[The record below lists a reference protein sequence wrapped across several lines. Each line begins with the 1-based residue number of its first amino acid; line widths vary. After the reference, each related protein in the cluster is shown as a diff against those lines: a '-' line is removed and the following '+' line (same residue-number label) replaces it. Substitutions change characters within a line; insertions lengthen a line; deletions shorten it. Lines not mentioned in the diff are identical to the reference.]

1 MFSTI
6 SCTLKLSAS
15 SLEVYGLGAEIEE
28 EVILELERD
37 LKAKSQNQPIFVLIA
52 GYQGAGKSSLISR
65 IHQVYDTNVISLD
78 VIRQTLFNKKID
90 LSPEFN
96 VSVKNISKIL
106 LKKALE
112 NNTHILFDANAHSK
126 QIEEIEKLLQDNTS
140 PHRLIKIF
148 LDTSPETLK
157 KRVRDRKPTEGCY
170 QGTEHE
176 LANSLLTKTINELD
190 YHLKVPTDNLSKAQ
204 VFEIVNSFIFDYFNQ

>member
-15 SLEVYGLGAEIEE
+15 SLEVYGLGAQIED

-37 LKAKSQNQPIFVLIA
+37 LKAKPQNKPVFVLIA

-90 LSPEFN
+90 LSPEFQ

-126 QIEEIEKLLQDNTS
+126 QIEEIDKLLKENPS
-140 PHRLIKIF
+140 SHSLVKIF
-148 LDTSPETLK
+148 LDTSPEILK
-157 KRVRDRKPTEGCY
+157 GRVRDREPTEGCY
-170 QGTEHE
+170 QGTEYE
-176 LANSLLTKTINELD
+176 LENSLLTKTINELD
-190 YHLKVPTDNLSKAQ
+190 YHLKVPTDNLSKKQ